1 MSTPALDAR
10 FSLAVGRGTHA
21 FRLDAE
27 LCLER
32 GVLVLFGPSGS
43 GKSLTIQALA
53 GLVRPTR
60 GTIAVGGRTLFDADA
75 RVDVPA
81 HRRRVGYVPQ
91 NHALFPFCSVSA
103 NVAFGLPRAERRRD
117 HPRVQALL
125 DELRLT
131 HLADARP
138 DDLSGGERQRVALA
152 RALAVEPSLL
162 LLDEPFASIDADGRA
177 QVREVVRATLARH
190 GTPAVFVTHDRDE
203 AVDLGD
209 RVVRFERGRTLPA
222 SDAASLGAR
231 QRIRL
236 RGRRLTHEPGNVA
249 GRSVVRLEG
258 VELDVPDAM
267 LAALE
272 DAIDIDVHATGHG
285 QPEDEST

>member
-125 DELRLT
+125 DELQLT

-222 SDAASLGAR
+222 SDAASLAAR

-236 RGRRLTHEPGNVA
+236 RGRRLTHEPGDVA

-258 VELDVPDAM
+258 VELDVPDAL

-272 DAIDIDVHATGHG
+272 ESIDIDVHASGHG
-285 QPEDEST
+285 QPEEEST

>member
-10 FSLAVGRGTHA
+10 FSLAVGHGTHA

-125 DELRLT
+125 DELQLT

-222 SDAASLGAR
+222 SDAASLAAR

-236 RGRRLTHEPGNVA
+236 RGRRLTHEPGDVA

-258 VELDVPDAM
+258 VELDVPDAL

-272 DAIDIDVHATGHG
+272 ESIDIDVHASGHG
-285 QPEDEST
+285 QPEEEST